1 MVTKHAAGV
10 AIALLVAGL
19 SFGILLQKYYGV
31 GRVVRP
37 ILNTVYQGNA
47 VVDRSPGAES
57 RIAVPFEVIQSKN
70 RVMVALVFGQAGAA
84 NSGETPHTAR
94 RDVYNFYKGKLYRA
108 QDPLLGA
115 TGDGGS
121 VWTRLGDK
129 LIERQSYDAV
139 VFVPVAVGGSTIAR
153 WQPDGDLHRSILDVI
168 DDVKDHGLTITHM
181 LWHQG
186 ESDAISQTS
195 TTAYKSMFLAML
207 SSIRRQGV
215 DAPILVSIATR
226 CRKNRGDLEIR
237 QAQKE
242 LAADAP
248 AGIFPGPDTDEL
260 GLRFRWDGCHFSDE
274 GLERTAQMWINA
286 LGRAS

>member
-1 MVTKHAAGV
+1 M
-10 AIALLVAGL
+10 
-19 SFGILLQKYYGV
+19 
-31 GRVVRP
+31 
-37 ILNTVYQGNA
+37 
-47 VVDRSPGAES
+47 VDRSASAES
-57 RIAVPFEVIQSKN
+57 KIAVPFEVILSKK

-84 NSGETPHTAR
+84 NSGETPHTATR
-94 RDVYNFYKGKLYRA
+94 EVYNFHRGKLYRA

-129 LIERQSYDAV
+129 LIERQSHDAV

-153 WQPDGDLHRSILDVI
+153 WQPGGDLHQAMLEVI
-168 DDVKDHGLTITHM
+168 ADVKDHGLTITHM

-195 TTAYKSMFLAML
+195 TTAYKSMFLSML

-226 CRKNRGDLEIR
+226 CRKNRGDLDIR

-242 LAADAP
+242 LADAQ
-248 AGIFPGPDTDEL
+248 AGIYPGPDTDKL
-260 GLRFRWDGCHFSDE
+260 GLGFRWDGCHFSDE

-286 LGRAS
+286 LERAS